1 MQFEGLD
8 LGRSRGGQENAA
20 HGRTPRENL
29 GLGRARGGQGKRG
42 ARWKSL
48 PNRTLC
54 LFFFVVFQFL
64 FFCVWITDSLGHK
77 LLETDPFFFCVW
89 VTDSYRFVFFVRSR
103 RPGGERQKRCEGTLR
118 RKKATTAEEVRL
130 RLEVGGEKQNT
141 ELAVMK
147 TKSGRQFNPDTY

>member
-8 LGRSRGGQENAA
+8 LDRSRGGQENAA

-64 FFCVWITDSLGHK
+64 FFCVLITDSLGHK
-77 LLETDPFFFCVW
+77 LLETDPFFF
-89 VTDSYRFVFFVRSR
+89 FVCGSQTHIVLFFLFGHDDQGANGRNGARAPCEGKRQQR
-103 RPGGERQKRCEGTLR
+103 RKRCGY
-118 RKKATTAEEVRL
+118 
-130 RLEVGGEKQNT
+130 G
-141 ELAVMK
+141 
-147 TKSGRQFNPDTY
+147 